1 METTTDRK
9 TTRIA
14 IAIGSLMFTYW
25 LVLPVALGA
34 YADLY
39 GFVESELGYIA
50 SSYSMGIFITTLL
63 SALWINRVGHIL
75 QIISG
80 SLVTSIGFLA
90 LYLLPST
97 EVSVIAVHFLTSI
110 GLGITYAVVMILL
123 ADSADPTRAYASLF
137 FTQVILGVVG
147 NNLLTRWLNLDNT
160 LPVIYLFMSAI
171 GILCA
176 QLGRFTVRLRG
187 SQIRSGT
194 TLSTFTLRPS
204 LPIALGL
211 ASILLVFTGDSGVW
225 VFLERIGSS
234 ILDRELGG
242 NLVSINLLAGA
253 IGSLTAAVVSNK
265 MGYLVP
271 MIIAIALS
279 IISIAILNLASAP
292 LLLLTGSFING
303 WAWNFGAAYRMAL
316 VSELDRDRQFV
327 ALIPAMQTLGNA
339 LGPLLVGSII
349 VWSSF
354 TAAYWMV
361 ATLWILAMLCYY
373 PAWQAHQSMVD
384 NKK

>member
-9 TTRIA
+9 TTRVA

-25 LVLPVALGA
+25 LILPVALGA

-90 LYLLPST
+90 LYLLPAT

-123 ADSADPTRAYASLF
+123 ADSADPTRAYALLF

-147 NNLLTRWLNLDNT
+147 NTLLTRWLNLDNT

-176 QLGRFTVRLRG
+176 QLGRCTVRLRG

-194 TLSTFTLRPS
+194 TLSTFAFRPS

-211 ASILLVFTGDSGVW
+211 ASILLVFTGDAGVW

-253 IGSLTAAVVSNK
+253 MGSLTAAVVSNK